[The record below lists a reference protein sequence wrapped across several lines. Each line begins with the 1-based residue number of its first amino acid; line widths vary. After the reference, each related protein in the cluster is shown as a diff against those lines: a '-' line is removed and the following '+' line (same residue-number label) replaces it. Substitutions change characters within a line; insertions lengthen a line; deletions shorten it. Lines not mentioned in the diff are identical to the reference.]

1 MTGNIVVFVTAGDM
15 DTAERIGKTLVE
27 EHLAACVNVVPGI
40 RSFYRWEGAVADDSE
55 FLLII
60 KTQSS
65 RFEALKARVLDLHA
79 YDLPEIV
86 GLPIEMG
93 HEAYL
98 DWIRKETRG

>member
-1 MTGNIVVFVTAGDM
+1 MTGNIVVYVTAGSM
-15 DTAERIGKTLVE
+15 ENAETIGKTLVE

-40 RSFYRWEGAVADDSE
+40 RSFYRWEGKVADDSE
-55 FLLII
+55 LLLIM
-60 KTQSS
+60 KTRAE
-65 RFEALKARVLDLHA
+65 RFDELKARVLDLHA

-98 DWIRKETRG
+98 DWIRDETRS